1 MKIIITESQ
10 FNLLIKE
17 GVGTELEDYNP
28 DDDGGIMKGTKKPLG
43 EDYFPKNLVFKI
55 LDYCKLK
62 LSGDSEVVNFENKIK
77 NQNKIRRDDRK
88 KMDNYLG
95 IIMSDCRNTNLETRE
110 NYPLMCLAVTDLI
123 VGDSDNVFSVSYN
136 PQWQNLKKNK
146 SNVSIDEKW
155 TKKYKRS
162 INCNAP
168 KGFSQKAHCQG
179 RKKRLKEEFK
189 KEERFKK
196 TIERNVNEYASNY
209 EWCDGIEIS
218 VRETNWLT
226 EKQKPVYEYG
236 IKFKDYSSVSYE
248 EQENLF
254 DDIMFIHTMYFP
266 IEEDD
271 IDCYM
276 SVKSVYPNGDERGFP
291 YSYNDYNEQI
301 TESEEK
307 EDKLKRNG
315 YDIEGIKTAIKV
327 MSQLS
332 ETYGEGIPLDFS
344 LHDYYLKQNEGN
356 RRPILQL
363 FIDIDKKDGEEYKIT
378 QMYRHEI
385 SVELLNVFEMMGLYE
400 EERMS
405 PYYNFHFNK
414 RNLE

>member
-17 GVGTELEDYNP
+17 GVGTELEDYDP
-28 DDDGGIMKGTKKPLG
+28 SDDGGMMKGTKKPLG

-136 PQWQNLKKNK
+136 TQWQNLKKNK

-168 KGFSQKAHCQG
+168 KGFSQRAHCQG
-179 RKKRLKEEFK
+179 RKKRLKESSE
-189 KEERFKK
+189 
-196 TIERNVNEYASNY
+196 NDEYQ
-209 EWCDGIEIS
+209 D
-218 VRETNWLT
+218 
-226 EKQKPVYEYG
+226 
-236 IKFKDYSSVSYE
+236 
-248 EQENLF
+248 
-254 DDIMFIHTMYFP
+254 H
-266 IEEDD
+266 
-271 IDCYM
+271 
-276 SVKSVYPNGDERGFP
+276 
-291 YSYNDYNEQI
+291 
-301 TESEEK
+301 
-307 EDKLKRNG
+307 G
-315 YDIEGIKTAIKV
+315 YDIEGIKIALKV
-327 MSQLS
+327 MSDLS

-344 LHDYYLKQNEGN
+344 LHEYFLKKKQYISK
-356 RRPILQL
+356 PILQL
-363 FIDIDKKDGEEYKIT
+363 YIDVDTKDGEEYKLT
-378 QMYRHEI
+378 QLNRHEI
-385 SVELLNVFEMMGLYE
+385 NVELLHVLEMVGLYSDE
-400 EERMS
+400 KMT

-414 RNLE
+414 RNLD

>member
-1 MKIIITESQ
+1 MNIIITERQYKSLSERTKK
-10 FNLLIKE
+10 FDCNKCEHSWKIEKDDTDPYLCHMCGYDSKKE
-17 GVGTELEDYNP
+17 KYDYKKLED
-28 DDDGGIMKGTKKPLG
+28 
-43 EDYFPKNLVFKI
+43 FW
-55 LDYCKLK
+55 
-62 LSGDSEVVNFENKIK
+62 
-77 NQNKIRRDDRK
+77 
-88 KMDNYLG
+88 
-95 IIMSDCRNTNLETRE
+95 E
-110 NYPLMCLAVTDLI
+110 NYTNREL
-123 VGDSDNVFSVSYN
+123 
-136 PQWQNLKKNK
+136 
-146 SNVSIDEKW
+146 DEKW

-168 KGFSQKAHCQG
+168 KGFSQRAHCQG

-248 EQENLF
+248 EQESFF

-266 IEEDD
+266 VEEND

-276 SVKSVYPNGDERGFP
+276 SVKSVYPNGVESSFP
-291 YSYNDYNEQI
+291 SSYVNYNETI

-307 EDKLKRNG
+307 EDKLKING
-315 YDIEGIKTAIKV
+315 YDIKGIKIALKV
-327 MSQLS
+327 MSDLS
-332 ETYGEGIPLDFS
+332 ETYGEGIPLDFT
-344 LHDYYLKQNEGN
+344 LHEYFLKKKQFISK
-356 RRPILQL
+356 PILQL
-363 FIDIDKKDGEEYKIT
+363 YIDVDTKDGKEYKLT
-378 QMYRHEI
+378 QLNRHEI
-385 SVELLNVFEMMGLYE
+385 SVELLHVLEMVGLYSDE
-400 EERMS
+400 KMT

-414 RNLE
+414 RNLD